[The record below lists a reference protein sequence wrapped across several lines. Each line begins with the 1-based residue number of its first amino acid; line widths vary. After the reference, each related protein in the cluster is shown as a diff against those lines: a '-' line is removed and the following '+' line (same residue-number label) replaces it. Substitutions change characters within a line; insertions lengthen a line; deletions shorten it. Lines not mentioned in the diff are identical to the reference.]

1 MKRFFAIV
9 TLLSLCFVACSKYEQ
24 QDMLPDAVAYGDLKV
39 GFAEDTRTYV
49 LDNKFLRWHQG
60 DKLTVFYG
68 NSANTVYKFNGQTG
82 DSEGTFSYA
91 SRGTDTGDS
100 KLDNIMAVYPV
111 DLFAEVI
118 ASNMIYYTMPI
129 QQLYQQGSFGIDTNP
144 MVAVTKDTTDDN
156 LMFYN
161 LCGYLKV
168 DLYGCAN
175 VKSIT
180 LSGNNNERLSGN
192 CFVTAKYGQM
202 PSVNMASDATE
213 FILLDCGDGVALD
226 ATKPTTFWFVVPPT
240 TFEAGF
246 TITVTDVNGNSFWK
260 TTASKVSIE
269 RNQVQPMEALE
280 CNIEQIE
287 QPEQPDPDQIK
298 SITITYRVTTPGNIL
313 LHACPASSQLRFE
326 GGDSQIVKVDY
337 GDGTVEDADYLNYTH
352 KYYTPGD
359 YDVTIYY
366 KGNPTDF
373 ERESRGVFGC
383 NHYADYPYEWNEC
396 TPIVKIEI
404 PETFEGL
411 YFSLSHLEEITFI
424 GDCAALKD
432 GLSSIQANCPKLKR
446 YNSIYASEDGR
457 FMIKDG
463 VLLACAIA
471 GATMSE
477 YTVPEG
483 VHTIAKYAFEG
494 VKDITK
500 VTLPS
505 TLKEIQYMA
514 FASTLIESIVLPDGL
529 TTIGS
534 EAFRWSALK
543 SIEVPASVTSIG
555 TDAFRQCKS
564 MTSAVVNGSVLGAGM
579 FHTCSTLADLTI
591 NGQLYELPKSCFAG
605 TSIKSIN
612 ISSSVVSIGSYV
624 FSGCKQL
631 QSVTFAA
638 DSMLKGIDSSAFS
651 GCAGIKSIEIPK
663 GVTYVDD
670 NAFSGCSAL
679 ESVALS
685 ENLTYIGIEAFDRC
699 SALKNLTFTGNK
711 LTYIGMYAF
720 DECGSLETLEL
731 PEGVVTLAIGA
742 FRNCT
747 SLTNLSLPSTL
758 QTIDA
763 EAFAGIKVSEIRIP
777 DSVTTIGSAAFKGCG
792 SEVGKMRLYIGS
804 GLKSLAEDALNQT
817 VGYTYIE
824 SKSPAYV
831 TTDDNILLMRA
842 SDGYLMLCAGYGH
855 SDIKSYVVPQTIAGS
870 TVTGVGIGLF
880 SSAPFESIELPATIT
895 TIRELSMLGSSL
907 KSVYIRA
914 VEPPAYY
921 GSSMS
926 FTQGGFSMVGGS
938 TKYPINT
945 SATVYVPKG
954 SETAYSS
961 KKYPNVVGY
970 DF

>member
-9 TLLSLCFVACSKYEQ
+9 ALLSLGFVACSKYEQ
-24 QDMLPDAVAYGDLKV
+24 QDALPEVVPYGDLKV

-49 LDNKFLRWHQG
+49 LDNKFLRWHQD

-68 NSANTVYKFNGQTG
+68 NSANTVYKFNGKTG
-82 DSEGTFSYA
+82 DSDGTFSYY
-91 SRGTDTGDS
+91 SQGTHTGDS
-100 KLDNIMAVYPV
+100 KLDNIMAIYPV
-111 DLFAEVI
+111 DLFAEVV

-129 QQLYQQGSFGIDTNP
+129 QQFYQQDSFGVDTNP
-144 MVAVTKDTTDDN
+144 MVAVSKDTTDDK

-168 DLYGCAN
+168 NLYGCAN

-180 LSGNNNERLSGN
+180 LYGNNYEQLSGN
-192 CFVTAKYGQM
+192 CFVTANYGQE
-202 PSVNMASDATE
+202 PSINMASDASE
-213 FILLDCGDGVALD
+213 SILLDCGDGVALD

-240 TFEAGF
+240 TFEKGF
-246 TITVTDVNGNSFWK
+246 TIAVTDVNGNSFWK
-260 TTASKVSIE
+260 TTTSKFSIA
-269 RNQVQPMEALE
+269 RNQVQPMEDLE

-287 QPEQPDPDQIK
+287 QPDPDEVK
-298 SITITYRVTTPGNIL
+298 SMTITYRVTTPGNIL
-313 LHACPASSQLRFE
+313 LHACPASSQLKFE

-373 ERESRGVFGC
+373 ARDSRSVFGC
-383 NHYADYPYEWNEC
+383 NHYANDPYEWNEC
-396 TPIVKIEI
+396 TPVVKIEI

-411 YFSLSHLEEITFI
+411 YFTLSHLEEITFI
-424 GDCAALKD
+424 GDCAALRN
-432 GLSSIQANCPKLKR
+432 GLSAIQANCPNLKR

-457 FMIKDG
+457 FMIREG
-463 VLLACAIA
+463 VLLACARA
-471 GATMSE
+471 GVTMSE
-477 YTVPEG
+477 YAIPEG
-483 VHTIAKYAFEG
+483 VHTIAKYAFES
-494 VKDITK
+494 VSDIKK

-505 TLKEIQYMA
+505 TLKEIQYDA
-514 FASTLIESIVLPDGL
+514 FASTLIESIVLPEGL
-529 TTIGS
+529 TTIGGQ
-534 EAFRWSALK
+534 AFRWSALK

-555 TDAFRQCKS
+555 ADVFAQCQS
-564 MTSAVVNGSVLGAGM
+564 MTSAVVNGSVLGEGM
-579 FHTCSTLADLTI
+579 FRNCSTLADLTI

-612 ISSSVVSIGSYV
+612 IPSSIVSIGGNAL
-624 FSGCKQL
+624 SGCKQL
-631 QSVTFAA
+631 QSVTFAE
-638 DSMLKGIDSSAFS
+638 DSMLRAIDSDAFA
-651 GCAGIKSIEIPK
+651 GCSSLKSIEIPK
-663 GVTYVDD
+663 GVTYIDD

-685 ENLTYIGIEAFDRC
+685 ESLTYIGIEAFDRC
-699 SALKNLTFTGNK
+699 SALKNVTFTGNK
-711 LTYIGMYAF
+711 LTNIGMYAF

-747 SLTNLSLPSTL
+747 SLTSLSLPSTL
-758 QTIDA
+758 KTIDA
-763 EAFAGIKVSEIRIP
+763 QAFENVKINEIRIP

-792 SEVGKMRLYIGS
+792 NEVGTLKLYLGS
-804 GLKSLAEDALNQT
+804 GLQNLAEDALNQT
-817 VGYTYIE
+817 MGYTYIE

-855 SDIKSYVVPQTIAGS
+855 SDIVSYVVPQTIAGV
-870 TVTGVGIGLF
+870 TVTGVGVGLF

-895 TIRELSMLGSSL
+895 TIRELSMLSSSL

-914 VEPPAYY
+914 VEPPLYY

-954 SETAYSS
+954 SETAYSD
-961 KKYPNVVGY
+961 KRYPNVVGY